1 MIEKF
6 IDFIFKQSML
16 LPEISLL
23 FNCFVFTYVMKEY
36 KWNKVNCFTVVVI
49 IFLLL
54 NLSVFI
60 LHLIGY
66 VS

>member
-16 LPEISLL
+16 LPELSLL
-23 FNCFVFTYVMKEY
+23 FNCFVFTYVMKKYE
-36 KWNKVNCFTVVVI
+36 WSKVKCFTVGVI

>member
-6 IDFIFKQSML
+6 IEFIFELSML
-16 LPEISLL
+16 LPELSLL
-23 FNCFVFTYVMKEY
+23 GNCLVGVYVTKIG
-36 KWNKVNCFTVVVI
+36 KWSKVKCFAVGVI

-54 NLSVFI
+54 NLSVFT